1 MAPFVLK
8 FKGNKSFSPF
18 SNLAD
23 GDALTRT
30 WKVCTKV
37 AAHLEQG
44 QRLENLSWRLWHLHN
59 LMVDS
64 DADNNAKSRREFKRL
79 SRHTGER
86 LDRDKNRDISDLQ
99 APKFTAE
106 RLRQRAEEK
115 ERCRLAS
122 EKTARAM
129 RGRGMRGMQYT
140 FALKPAAATSTTT
153 NATKSKSTGSGARPR
168 SATDAHQ
175 NDTHTD
181 STAAGRPRSATTIL
195 TAAPA
200 SDLELPP
207 HDPNDA
213 DVDTEHDED
222 LDMDAATLGLTTA
235 PSTSDSTPAQG
246 LNDADMLNLMEDGEA
261 SLLRFETLFG
271 GFGPNQLLVNPHAPS
286 FTQPALSYGEAEGSI
301 SGSGDVSVGRPT
313 FEIQVEELLSGDDKK
328 DKQNSADA
336 ETLKPRMARS
346 NTTSSQYNTSSMGVM
361 GVKPDTDSVPLTHA
375 YAHSGFDSSAS
386 TNGPTT
392 PTMTATSFSWG
403 GSGSPPLMPAQ
414 SAPTSPAF
422 ALRPVKYAQQPQES
436 QYGEGTATF
445 TAESYDFAPSAP
457 VGVPPLS
464 LPGAT
469 YTTAYTT
476 SPTTSSPSTAHNPAH
491 NLTQSPT
498 QTTSRRGTNGHSRAN
513 STGNLINSGTYKHP
527 ATININTSAA
537 NNSKTSTPTSSPT
550 SRTNSG
556 SNANANGAP
565 SATPP
570 PTRGRSGSNALPLH
584 GNTAPGGVKSEC
596 ANCGANS
603 TPLWRRGLND
613 ELNCNACGLYCKL
626 HKRPRPKTLRNA
638 GGEGGTR
645 NPNWHAPRGTNGDG
659 DNMGEPVSCYNC
671 HTTAT
676 PLWRKD
682 EEGRTLCNALAYW
695 RCPVLSVRTC
705 LLPTLLLGRFVAY
718 LFRTMNRRT
727 RLILASFL
735 PPDLPRR
742 CGLYLKLHGERRPSS
757 MKSDVIRKRSRHDGR
772 RSGTGNGSSSVT
784 PSASPGA
791 SRRAS
796 PTATSP
802 TVQQDPSTFSPSATS
817 EHNLPYYGTYD
828 YPHAGSSGMMG
839 ADEQTYPIPYG
850 SSPSLMFGASVGY
863 PSQVSYPQQY
873 YGPSP
878 FMPNMMDTPGGSP
891 NDAGAP
897 MTGSPTHMASNGM
910 LSSGHTSS
918 GREHPPLHK
927 KCRISTA
934 DTLAS
939 SMSGSERSDGTPS
952 FLDDLANPNV
962 PDPSRASPSA
972 TFVPN
977 NNYQYTS
984 FSPSLTYPNLPG
996 NDPSGNNLS
1005 YFHPPMVLPWLH
1017 NDVPLTNVGAKPEPV
1032 DEPMSAGELSMS

>member
-18 SNLAD
+18 SNLND

-64 DADNNAKSRREFKRL
+64 DADSNAKARREFKRL
-79 SRHTGER
+79 SRHTGEQ

-140 FALKPAAATSTTT
+140 FALKPPAATSTTT
-153 NATKSKSTGSGARPR
+153 NATKPKSSSDAIRPR
-168 SATDAHQ
+168 RATDA
-175 NDTHTD
+175 NRIDSPDTVAH
-181 STAAGRPRSATTIL
+181 AGRPRSATTTV
-195 TAAPA
+195 TAAVHTG
-200 SDLELPP
+200 DIELPP

-213 DVDTEHDED
+213 DVDTEQDED
-222 LDMDAATLGLTTA
+222 MEALSLGLTTA
-235 PSTSDSTPAQG
+235 PSTNDSTPAQG
-246 LNDADMLNLMEDGEA
+246 LDDAEMLNLMEDGEA

-271 GFGPNQLLVNPHAPS
+271 GFGPSQLLVNPHAPS
-286 FTQPALSYGEAEGSI
+286 FTQPALSYGEVEASVN
-301 SGSGDVSVGRPT
+301 GSGDVSVGRPT
-313 FEIQVEELLSGDDKK
+313 FELQVEELLSGDDANK
-328 DKQNSADA
+328 DKRTPTETVQDA
-336 ETLKPRMARS
+336 EASKPRMSRS
-346 NTTSSQYNTSSMGVM
+346 NTNSSQHGYNTMGVM
-361 GVKPDTDSVPLTHA
+361 GIKPDADSVPLTHA
-375 YAHSGFDSSAS
+375 YAHSATTGFDSSTS

-392 PTMTATSFSWG
+392 PTMTATSYNWPAS
-403 GSGSPPLMPAQ
+403 SSPPLMPAQ

-422 ALRPVKYAQQPQES
+422 ALRPVKYAQHPES
-436 QYGEGTATF
+436 PYGGGTATF
-445 TAESYDFAPSAP
+445 AAESYDFPSAP
-457 VGVPPLS
+457 AGVPPLT
-464 LPGAT
+464 LPVAS
-469 YTTAYTT
+469 YST
-476 SPTTSSPSTAHNPAH
+476 SPTSPSTQNPSA
-491 NLTQSPT
+491 PAA
-498 QTTSRRGTNGHSRAN
+498 SRRAPGNGHSRAH
-513 STGNLINSGTYKHP
+513 STGNVAGSGGTYKHP
-527 ATININTSAA
+527 TTININTSAA
-537 NNSKTSTPTSSPT
+537 GNSKTSTPTSSPT
-550 SRTNSG
+550 SRTNSS
-556 SNANANGAP
+556 SNTNANGAP

-626 HKRPRPKTLRNA
+626 HKRPRPKTLRNS

-645 NPNWHAPRGTNGDG
+645 NPGWHAPRGGGSGDG
-659 DNMGEPVSCYNC
+659 ENMGEPVSCYNC

-682 EEGRTLCNALAYW
+682 EEGRTLCNA
-695 RCPVLSVRTC
+695 
-705 LLPTLLLGRFVAY
+705 
-718 LFRTMNRRT
+718 
-727 RLILASFL
+727 
-735 PPDLPRR
+735 

-757 MKSDVIRKRSRHDGR
+757 MKSDVIRKRSRHDAR
-772 RSGTGNGSSSVT
+772 RPGNGNGSSSVT

-802 TVQQDPSTFSPSATS
+802 TVNQDPSTFSPSATS
-817 EHNLPYYGTYD
+817 EQHMPYYGPYD
-828 YPHAGSSGMMG
+828 YSHSGSSGMMG
-839 ADEQTYPIPYG
+839 ADEQSYPMSYT
-850 SSPSLMFGASVGY
+850 SSASLMFGPSVGY
-863 PSQVSYPQQY
+863 ASQVNYNTQPY
-873 YGPSP
+873 YGP
-878 FMPNMMDTPGGSP
+878 FLPNMMETSGESP
-891 NDAGAP
+891 NDGPP
-897 MTGSPTHMASNGM
+897 MTGSPTHTSNGLM
-910 LSSGHTSS
+910 SSGHISS
-918 GREHPPLHK
+918 GPPAHK
-927 KCRISTA
+927 KRRMSTA

-939 SMSGSERSDGTPS
+939 STSGSERSDGTPS

-996 NDPSGNNLS
+996 NDPSGNNMS

-1017 NDVPLTNVGAKPEPV
+1017 NEVPLTNVGAKPEPI
-1032 DEPMSAGELSMS
+1032 DEPMNSGELSMS

>member
-1 MAPFVLK
+1 MSRPQKVSPGTTRRCTLYSLPDVSAGTMAPFVLK
-8 FKGNKSFSPF
+8 FKVRRPSPPPAGADCSQGNKSFSPF
-18 SNLAD
+18 SNLTD

-106 RLRQRAEEK
+106 RLLQRAEEK

-140 FALKPAAATSTTT
+140 FALKPPAATSTTT
-153 NATKSKSTGSGARPR
+153 NATRPKSTTSGSGARPR

-175 NDTHTD
+175 TDTPAD
-181 STAAGRPRSATTIL
+181 SPAGRPRSATTTL
-195 TAAPA
+195 TAAVPA

-222 LDMDAATLGLTTA
+222 LDMETLGLTA
-235 PSTSDSTPAQG
+235 PSTNDSTPAQG

-286 FTQPALSYGEAEGSI
+286 FTQPALSYGEPEGSVT
-301 SGSGDVSVGRPT
+301 GSGDVSVGRPT

-328 DKQNSADA
+328 DKQNAADPD
-336 ETLKPRMARS
+336 TLKPRMSRG
-346 NTTSSQYNTSSMGVM
+346 NTSSQYNTSSMGVI
-361 GVKPDTDSVPLTHA
+361 GVKPDADSVPLTHA

-392 PTMTATSFSWG
+392 PTMTTTSFNWG

-422 ALRPVKYAQQPQES
+422 ALRPVKYGQQHQES
-436 QYGEGTATF
+436 PYAEATF
-445 TAESYDFAPSAP
+445 SAESYDFAPGAP
-457 VGVPPLS
+457 AGVPPLS
-464 LPGAT
+464 LPVAS
-469 YTTAYTT
+469 YTT
-476 SPTTSSPSTAHNPAH
+476 SPTSTSPSTHNPIH
-491 NLTQSPT
+491 SPT
-498 QTTSRRGTNGHSRAN
+498 QTTSRRGSNNGHSRAH
-513 STGNLINSGTYKHP
+513 STGNLANSGGTYKHP

-556 SNANANGAP
+556 SSANANGAP

-626 HKRPRPKTLRNA
+626 HKRPRPKTLRNS

-645 NPNWHAPRGTNGDG
+645 NPGWHAPRGGNGDG
-659 DNMGEPVSCYNC
+659 DNMGEPG
-671 HTTAT
+671 A
-676 PLWRKD
+676 
-682 EEGRTLCNALAYW
+682 
-695 RCPVLSVRTC
+695 
-705 LLPTLLLGRFVAY
+705 
-718 LFRTMNRRT
+718 
-727 RLILASFL
+727 
-735 PPDLPRR
+735 
-742 CGLYLKLHGERRPSS
+742 LKLHGERRPSS

-772 RSGTGNGSSSVT
+772 RPGNGNGSSSAT

-817 EHNLPYYGTYD
+817 EQHMPYYGPYD
-828 YPHAGSSGMMG
+828 YSHAGSSGMMG
-839 ADEQTYPIPYG
+839 ADEQTYPMSYAP
-850 SSPSLMFGASVGY
+850 SPSLMFGASVGY
-863 PSQVSYPQQY
+863 PSQVSYNTQPY
-873 YGPSP
+873 YGP
-878 FMPNMMDTPGGSP
+878 FLPNMMDTSGESP
-891 NDAGAP
+891 NDGTGPP
-897 MTGSPTHMASNGM
+897 MTGSPTHTSSNGM
-910 LSSGHTSS
+910 MSGHASG
-918 GREHPPLHK
+918 GREQRPVHK
-927 KCRISTA
+927 KRRMSTA

-939 SMSGSERSDGTPS
+939 STSGSERSDGTPS

-1032 DEPMSAGELSMS
+1032 DEPMSSGELSMS

>member
-18 SNLAD
+18 SNLND
-23 GDALTRT
+23 GEALTRT

-59 LMVDS
+59 LIVDS
-64 DADNNAKSRREFKRL
+64 DADSNAKARREFKRL

-122 EKTARAM
+122 EKTARAL

-140 FALKPAAATSTTT
+140 FALKPPASTATTT
-153 NATKSKSTGSGARPR
+153 NATKNKSTPDAAVRPR
-168 SATDAHQ
+168 RATDAHKS
-175 NDTHTD
+175 DTLD
-181 STAAGRPRSATTIL
+181 SAQAGRPRSATTSL
-195 TAAPA
+195 TAAVPA
-200 SDLELPP
+200 NDLELPP

-222 LDMDAATLGLTTA
+222 FDMEPLGLTTA
-235 PSTSDSTPAQG
+235 PTTSDSTPAQG
-246 LNDADMLNLMEDGEA
+246 FNNTDMLNLMEDGEA

-286 FTQPALSYGEAEGSI
+286 FTQPALSYGEPEGSVN
-301 SGSGDVSVGRPT
+301 GSADVSVGRPT
-313 FEIQVEELLSGDDKK
+313 FEIQVEELLSSDDHR
-328 DKQNSADA
+328 DKTGSGSDTQTDVPII
-336 ETLKPRMARS
+336 KPRMSRS
-346 NTTSSQYNTSSMGVM
+346 NTNSSQHGYNTSSMGVM
-361 GVKPDTDSVPLTHA
+361 GIKPDADSVPLTHA
-375 YAHSGFDSSAS
+375 YAHGSSGFDSSAS

-392 PTMTATSFSWG
+392 PTMTASNFNWG

-422 ALRPVKYAQQPQES
+422 ALRPVKYGQLQDSP
-436 QYGEGTATF
+436 YGDGTATF
-445 TAESYDFAPSAP
+445 SAESYDFPSAST
-457 VGVPPLS
+457 GVPPLI
-464 LPGAT
+464 LPVAS
-469 YTTAYTT
+469 YTS
-476 SPTTSSPSTAHNPAH
+476 SPTTSPSTHNPTH
-491 NLTQSPT
+491 SPT
-498 QTTSRRGTNGHSRAN
+498 QTSRRGSGNNGHSRAH
-513 STGNLINSGTYKHP
+513 STGTLTSSGGTYKHP

-537 NNSKTSTPTSSPT
+537 GNSKTSTPTSSPT
-550 SRTNSG
+550 SRTNSAP
-556 SNANANGAP
+556 NPNANGAP

-626 HKRPRPKTLRNA
+626 HKRPRPKTLRNS
-638 GGEGGTR
+638 GGEAGTR
-645 NPNWHAPRGTNGDG
+645 NPGWHAPRGTAGDG
-659 DNMGEPVSCYNC
+659 ENMGEPVSCYNC

-682 EEGRTLCNALAYW
+682 EEARTLCNA
-695 RCPVLSVRTC
+695 
-705 LLPTLLLGRFVAY
+705 
-718 LFRTMNRRT
+718 
-727 RLILASFL
+727 
-735 PPDLPRR
+735 

-772 RSGTGNGSSSVT
+772 RPGNGNGSSSAT

-796 PTATSP
+796 PTSTSP
-802 TVQQDPSTFSPSATS
+802 TVNQDPSTFSPSATS
-817 EHNLPYYGTYD
+817 EQHMPYYGPYD
-828 YPHAGSSGMMG
+828 YSHAGSSGMMG
-839 ADEQTYPIPYG
+839 ADEQTYPMSYAP
-850 SSPSLMFGASVGY
+850 SPSLMFSTGY
-863 PSQVSYPQQY
+863 AGQVSYNTQPY
-873 YGPSP
+873 YGP
-878 FMPNMMDTPGGSP
+878 FLPNMMDTSGESP
-891 NDAGAP
+891 NDGPGPP
-897 MTGSPTHMASNGM
+897 MTGSPTHTSSNGM
-910 LSSGHTSS
+910 MNS
-918 GREHPPLHK
+918 GRTSGGSGRPPAHK
-927 KCRISTA
+927 KRRMSTA

-939 SMSGSERSDGTPS
+939 STSGSERSEGGTPS

-1017 NDVPLTNVGAKPEPV
+1017 NDVSLTNVGAKPEPI
-1032 DEPMSAGELSMS
+1032 DEPMSSGELSMS

>member
-18 SNLAD
+18 SNLND
-23 GDALTRT
+23 GEALTRT

-64 DADNNAKSRREFKRL
+64 DADSNAKARREFKRL
-79 SRHTGER
+79 SRHTGEQ

-99 APKFTAE
+99 APKFTPE

-140 FALKPAAATSTTT
+140 FALKPATATATTT
-153 NATKSKSTGSGARPR
+153 NATKSKPSSSDSGPRPR
-168 SATDAHQ
+168 RATDA
-175 NDTHTD
+175 NRTDTPD
-181 STAAGRPRSATTIL
+181 TAAQTGRPRSATTTL
-195 TAAPA
+195 TTAVHT
-200 SDLELPP
+200 SDIELPT

-222 LDMDAATLGLTTA
+222 FDMEPTSLGL
-235 PSTSDSTPAQG
+235 STNDSTPAQG
-246 LNDADMLNLMEDGEA
+246 LSDADMLNLMEDGEA

-271 GFGPNQLLVNPHAPS
+271 GFGPNQLLVNPHAQS
-286 FTQPALSYGEAEGSI
+286 FTQPALSYGEVEGSVNA
-301 SGSGDVSVGRPT
+301 SGDVSVGRPT
-313 FEIQVEELLSGDDKK
+313 FELQVEELLSGDDIK
-328 DKQNSADA
+328 DKAPV
-336 ETLKPRMARS
+336 ETSPETSIKPRMSRS
-346 NTTSSQYNTSSMGVM
+346 NTNSSQHGYNTMGVM
-361 GVKPDTDSVPLTHA
+361 GIKPDADSVPLTHA
-375 YAHSGFDSSAS
+375 YAHSATTGFDSSTS

-392 PTMTATSFSWG
+392 PTMTATSFNWG
-403 GSGSPPLMPAQ
+403 SSGSPPLMPAQ

-422 ALRPVKYAQQPQES
+422 ALRPVKYGQQHPDS
-436 QYGEGTATF
+436 PYGDGTATF
-445 TAESYDFAPSAP
+445 SAESYDFPSASA
-457 VGVPPLS
+457 GVPPLT
-464 LPGAT
+464 LPVAS
-469 YTTAYTT
+469 YTT
-476 SPTTSSPSTAHNPAH
+476 SPTTSPSTAQNPH
-491 NLTQSPT
+491 PPS
-498 QTTSRRGTNGHSRAN
+498 TSRRTSGNGHSRAH
-513 STGNLINSGTYKHP
+513 STGNVAASGGTYKHP

-537 NNSKTSTPTSSPT
+537 GNSKTSTPTSSPT
-550 SRTNSG
+550 SRTNAS
-556 SNANANGAP
+556 SANVNGAP

-626 HKRPRPKTLRNA
+626 HKRPRPKTLRNS

-645 NPNWHAPRGTNGDG
+645 NPGWHAPRGTSGDG
-659 DNMGEPVSCYNC
+659 ENMGEPVSCYNC

-682 EEGRTLCNALAYW
+682 EEGRTLCNA
-695 RCPVLSVRTC
+695 
-705 LLPTLLLGRFVAY
+705 
-718 LFRTMNRRT
+718 
-727 RLILASFL
+727 
-735 PPDLPRR
+735 

-757 MKSDVIRKRSRHDGR
+757 MKSDVIRKRSRHDAR
-772 RSGTGNGSSSVT
+772 RPGNGNGSSSAT

-802 TVQQDPSTFSPSATS
+802 TVNQDPFTFSPSATS
-817 EHNLPYYGTYD
+817 EQHMPYHGPYD
-828 YPHAGSSGMMG
+828 YSHAGSSGMMG
-839 ADEQTYPIPYG
+839 ADEQTYPMSYAP
-850 SSPSLMFGASVGY
+850 SPSLMFGASVGY
-863 PSQVSYPQQY
+863 SSQVSYNPQPY
-873 YGPSP
+873 YGP
-878 FMPNMMDTPGGSP
+878 FLPNMMDATGES
-891 NDAGAP
+891 NDGTGP
-897 MTGSPTHMASNGM
+897 PITGSPTHTSSNGM
-910 LSSGHTSS
+910 MSSGHTSNGG
-918 GREHPPLHK
+918 GRPPAHK
-927 KCRISTA
+927 KRRMSTA

-939 SMSGSERSDGTPS
+939 STSGSERSDGTPS

-962 PDPSRASPSA
+962 SDPSRASPSA

-996 NDPSGNNLS
+996 NDPSGNNMS

-1017 NDVPLTNVGAKPEPV
+1017 NDVPLTNVGAKPEPI
-1032 DEPMSAGELSMS
+1032 DEPMSSGELSMS

>member
-18 SNLAD
+18 SNLTD

-129 RGRGMRGMQYT
+129 RGRGIRGMQYT

-153 NATKSKSTGSGARPR
+153 TVIKSKNNTPTPGLRPR
-168 SATDAHQ
+168 RATDATKFDAP
-175 NDTHTD
+175 DTPH
-181 STAAGRPRSATTIL
+181 SGRPRSATTTA
-195 TAAPA
+195 TAAVA
-200 SDLELPP
+200 SDIDIPP

-222 LDMDAATLGLTTA
+222 LDMEAPTLGLITA
-235 PSTSDSTPAQG
+235 PGTNDSTPAQG
-246 LNDADMLNLMEDGEA
+246 LVSEADMLNLMEDGEA

-271 GFGPNQLLVNPHAPS
+271 GFGPNHLLVNPHAPS
-286 FTQPALSYGEAEGSI
+286 FTQPALSYGEAAGSVTD
-301 SGSGDVSVGRPT
+301 SGDVSVGRPT
-313 FEIQVEELLSGDDKK
+313 FELQLDELLSDDAKNK
-328 DKQNSADA
+328 SDQAHSDGAS
-336 ETLKPRMARS
+336 KPRMSRS
-346 NTTSSQYNTSSMGVM
+346 NTNSSGYNTMGVM
-361 GVKPDTDSVPLTHA
+361 GVKPDADSVPLTQA
-375 YAHSGFDSSAS
+375 YAHTSGFDSSAS

-392 PTMTATSFSWG
+392 PTTMNATSFNWG
-403 GSGSPPLMPAQ
+403 GEGSPPLMPAQ

-422 ALRPVKYAQQPQES
+422 ALRPVKYGQQS
-436 QYGEGTATF
+436 QDSQFAEAAATF
-445 TAESYDFAPSAP
+445 SAGSYDFAPNLSG
-457 VGVPPLS
+457 GVPPLS
-464 LPGAT
+464 LPVSS
-469 YTTAYTT
+469 YTT
-476 SPTTSSPSTAHNPAH
+476 SPTTT
-491 NLTQSPT
+491 SPT
-498 QTTSRRGTNGHSRAN
+498 HNSASMNSRRNSNTGGHSRAH
-513 STGNLINSGTYKHP
+513 STGNLTNTGGTYKHP
-527 ATININTSAA
+527 ATININTSNAG
-537 NNSKTSTPTSSPT
+537 NSKTSTPTSSPT
-550 SRTNSG
+550 SRTHSTPSG
-556 SNANANGAP
+556 STNANGAP

-626 HKRPRPKTLRNA
+626 HKRPRPKTLRNS
-638 GGEGGTR
+638 GGEGGSR
-645 NPNWHAPRGTNGDG
+645 NPGWHAPRGGNADG

-682 EEGRTLCNALAYW
+682 EEGRTLCNA
-695 RCPVLSVRTC
+695 
-705 LLPTLLLGRFVAY
+705 
-718 LFRTMNRRT
+718 
-727 RLILASFL
+727 
-735 PPDLPRR
+735 

-757 MKSDVIRKRSRHDGR
+757 MKSDVIRKRSRHDAR
-772 RSGTGNGSSSVT
+772 RPGNGNGSSSAT

-802 TVQQDPSTFSPSATS
+802 TVNQDPATFSPSATS
-817 EHNLPYYGTYD
+817 EQHMPYYGSYD
-828 YPHAGSSGMMG
+828 YSHSSSGMMG
-839 ADEQTYPIPYG
+839 ADEQMYPSYAP
-850 SSPSLMFGASVGY
+850 SPSLMFGSSVNFGGQVGY
-863 PSQVSYPQQY
+863 NTQPYF
-873 YGPSP
+873 GP
-878 FMPNMMDTPGGSP
+878 FLPNMMDTSGESP
-891 NDAGAP
+891 NETGPP
-897 MTGSPTHMASNGM
+897 MTGSPTHTNSNGGM
-910 LSSGHTSS
+910 GMSSHTSS
-918 GREHPPLHK
+918 GAGRPPAHK
-927 KCRISTA
+927 KRRMSTA

-939 SMSGSERSDGTPS
+939 STSGSERSDGTPS

-972 TFVPN
+972 TFIP

-1017 NDVPLTNVGAKPEPV
+1017 NDVLTNVGAKPEPI
-1032 DEPMSAGELSMS
+1032 DEPMNSGELSIN

>member
-18 SNLAD
+18 SNLND

-64 DADNNAKSRREFKRL
+64 DADSNAKARREFKRL
-79 SRHTGER
+79 SRHTGEQ
-86 LDRDKNRDISDLQ
+86 LDRDKNRDIGDLQ

-140 FALKPAAATSTTT
+140 FALKPPASTATTT
-153 NATKSKSTGSGARPR
+153 NATKSKSGSSDTGRPR
-168 SATDAHQ
+168 RATDA
-175 NDTHTD
+175 NRTDTPE
-181 STAAGRPRSATTIL
+181 AAAQAGRPRSATTTV
-195 TAAPA
+195 TATVLA
-200 SDLELPP
+200 SDIELPP

-222 LDMDAATLGLTTA
+222 FDMEAHTLGLTTA
-235 PSTSDSTPAQG
+235 PSTNDSTPAQG
-246 LNDADMLNLMEDGEA
+246 FSDTDMLNLMEDGEA

-271 GFGPNQLLVNPHAPS
+271 GFGPSQLLVNPHAPS
-286 FTQPALSYGEAEGSI
+286 FTQPALSYGEVEGSVN
-301 SGSGDVSVGRPT
+301 GSGDVSVGRPT
-313 FEIQVEELLSGDDKK
+313 FELQVEELLSSDDANKGK
-328 DKQNSADA
+328 RTPVQTTHTDADGP
-336 ETLKPRMARS
+336 LKPRMSRN
-346 NTTSSQYNTSSMGVM
+346 NTNSSQHGYTTMGVM
-361 GVKPDTDSVPLTHA
+361 GIKPDADSVPLTHA
-375 YAHSGFDSSAS
+375 YAHSATTGFDSSTS

-392 PTMTATSFSWG
+392 PTMTATSFNWG
-403 GSGSPPLMPAQ
+403 SSGSPPLMPAQ

-422 ALRPVKYAQQPQES
+422 ALRPVKYGQPHLES
-436 QYGEGTATF
+436 PYGDGTATF
-445 TAESYDFAPSAP
+445 SAESYDFPSAP
-457 VGVPPLS
+457 TGVPPLS
-464 LPGAT
+464 LPVAS
-469 YTTAYTT
+469 YST
-476 SPTTSSPSTAHNPAH
+476 SPTSTSPSTTQNPPA
-491 NLTQSPT
+491 LTP
-498 QTTSRRGTNGHSRAN
+498 SRRTSGNGHSRAN
-513 STGNLINSGTYKHP
+513 STGNMASSGGYKHP

-537 NNSKTSTPTSSPT
+537 GNSKTSTPTSSPT
-550 SRTNSG
+550 SRTNSS
-556 SNANANGAP
+556 SNANGSGNGAP

-626 HKRPRPKTLRNA
+626 HKRPRPKTLRNS

-645 NPNWHAPRGTNGDG
+645 NPGWHAPRGGGSGDG
-659 DNMGEPVSCYNC
+659 ENMGE
-671 HTTAT
+671 
-676 PLWRKD
+676 
-682 EEGRTLCNALAYW
+682 
-695 RCPVLSVRTC
+695 
-705 LLPTLLLGRFVAY
+705 
-718 LFRTMNRRT
+718 
-727 RLILASFL
+727 
-735 PPDLPRR
+735 
-742 CGLYLKLHGERRPSS
+742 
-757 MKSDVIRKRSRHDGR
+757 
-772 RSGTGNGSSSVT
+772 
-784 PSASPGA
+784 PGA

-802 TVQQDPSTFSPSATS
+802 TVNQDPSTFSPSATS
-817 EHNLPYYGTYD
+817 EQHMPYYGPYD
-828 YPHAGSSGMMG
+828 YSQAGSSGMMG
-839 ADEQTYPIPYG
+839 ADEQTYPMSYAP
-850 SSPSLMFGASVGY
+850 SPSLMFGPSVGY
-863 PSQVSYPQQY
+863 PGQVSYSTQPY
-873 YGPSP
+873 YGP
-878 FMPNMMDTPGGSP
+878 FLPNMMDTSGESP
-891 NDAGAP
+891 NDGPGPP
-897 MTGSPTHMASNGM
+897 MTGSPTHTNTNGM
-910 LSSGHTSS
+910 LSSGHTNS
-918 GREHPPLHK
+918 GGGHRPVHK
-927 KCRISTA
+927 KRRMSTA

-939 SMSGSERSDGTPS
+939 STSGSERSDGTPS

-1005 YFHPPMVLPWLH
+1005 YFHPPMVPPWLH
-1017 NDVPLTNVGAKPEPV
+1017 NDVPLTNVGAKPEPI
-1032 DEPMSAGELSMS
+1032 DEPMSSGELSMS